1 MFIFEMPK
9 KKPLASTKSV
19 RLLQEISDAIDAY
32 AEQELVSANAA
43 INRLLRD
50 ALVQKGFLTEGDK
63 LTGEK

>member
-1 MFIFEMPK
+1 MPK